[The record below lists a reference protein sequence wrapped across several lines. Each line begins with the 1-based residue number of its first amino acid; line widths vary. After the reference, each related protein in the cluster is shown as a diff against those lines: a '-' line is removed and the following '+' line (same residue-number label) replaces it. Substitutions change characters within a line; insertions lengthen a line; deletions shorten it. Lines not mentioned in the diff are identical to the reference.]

1 MEHTL
6 TIGKLARAAGVGVE
20 TVRYY
25 QRCGLLPV
33 PERAYGA
40 IRQYSEQSLQR
51 LHFIRQ
57 AQSLGFTL
65 DEVRILLRQND
76 GNTCGTA
83 RALAEQKL
91 TLVEERLKDLRR
103 LRAELKTL
111 IGQCHTHGNETSCPL
126 IDTLS
131 AHMRS
136 EGAREPSVSA
146 SVNARQCCGE

>member
-6 TIGKLARAAGVGVE
+6 TIGQLAKAAGVGVE

-40 IRQYSEQSLQR
+40 IRRYSQQSLER
-51 LHFIRQ
+51 LYFIRR

-65 DEVRILLRQND
+65 DEVQVLLRQSD
-76 GNTCGTA
+76 GGSCGAA

-91 TLVEERLKDLRR
+91 NLVEQRLQDLRR
-103 LRAELKTL
+103 LKAELEYL
-111 IGQCHTHGNETSCPL
+111 IGQCHANGNEASCPL

-131 AHMRS
+131 ASLKPESDFHAGP
-136 EGAREPSVSA
+136 E
-146 SVNARQCCGE
+146 C

>member
-6 TIGKLARAAGVGVE
+6 TIGKLAKAAGVGVE

-25 QRCGLLPV
+25 HRCGLLPV
-33 PERAYGA
+33 PERTYGA
-40 IRQYSEQSLQR
+40 IRQYSQQSVQR

-65 DEVRILLRQND
+65 DEVRVLLRQHD
-76 GNTCGTA
+76 GGTCSTA

-91 TLVEERLKDLRR
+91 SLVEEKLKDLRR
-103 LRAELKTL
+103 LQAELKNL
-111 IGQCHTHGNETSCPL
+111 IGQCHANAHEATCPL

-131 AHMRS
+131 ASMSSENRS
-136 EGAREPSVSA
+136 DAPFRRRLARSA
-146 SVNARQCCGE
+146 D

>member
-33 PERAYGA
+33 PERAHGT
-40 IRQYSEQSLQR
+40 IRQYSQQSLQR
-51 LHFIRQ
+51 LHFIRR

-65 DEVRILLRQND
+65 EEVRVLLKQND
-76 GNTCGTA
+76 GGSCGRA

-91 TLVEERLKDLRR
+91 GLVEERLKDLER
-103 LRAELKTL
+103 LRVELKGL
-111 IGQCHTHGNETSCPL
+111 IGQCHANDNVASCPL
-126 IDTLS
+126 IETLS
-131 AHMRS
+131 ASMKPEQAGDGSMS
-136 EGAREPSVSA
+136 ESADVAR
-146 SVNARQCCGE
+146 

>member
-6 TIGKLARAAGVGVE
+6 TIGKLAKAAGVGVE

-25 QRCGLLPV
+25 HRCGLLPV

-40 IRQYSEQSLQR
+40 IRQYSQQSLQR

-65 DEVRILLRQND
+65 DEIRVLLRQND
-76 GNTCGTA
+76 GSTCSTA

-91 TLVEERLKDLRR
+91 SLVEERMKDLRR
-103 LRAELKTL
+103 MRAELKNL
-111 IGQCHTHGNETSCPL
+111 IGQCHANGNEASCPL

-131 AHMRS
+131 ADMRA
-136 EGAREPSVSA
+136 E
-146 SVNARQCCGE
+146 NARDAPFRHR